1 MSRSGRALL
10 ALLVAAVVLVTGLPA
25 ASAAGSTRV
34 PVGKLGFSAK
44 GAAFVA
50 TFEGF
55 VPTAYDD
62 PGGNCTIGFG
72 YLIHLGGC
80 TATDRAHWGTISRSR
95 GLTLLRSDAAYA
107 ASGIRARLAGTALS
121 QGEFD
126 ALVSFVYNIGLGG
139 FDSSSVK
146 RDLVSRPPL
155 YGAVP
160 DHLKLWVYSGG
171 QFLCGLYRRRVN
183 EGHLFRT
190 GLYGISTP
198 ACPVAPAADGT
209 VPVGLP
215 VTVAP
220 GSTP

>member
-1 MSRSGRALL
+1 MSRLRCAVPAFLL
-10 ALLVAAVVLVTGLPA
+10 AAVVLVTGLPA
-25 ASAAGSTRV
+25 AQAATTARV
-34 PVGKLGFSAK
+34 PVGTLTFSAK

-55 VPTAYDD
+55 VATAYND

-72 YLIHLGGC
+72 HLIHLGAC
-80 TATDRAHWGTISRSR
+80 TSTDRARWGTISRSR
-95 GLTLLRSDAAYA
+95 GLTLLRSDAATA
-107 ASGIRARLAGTALS
+107 AAGIRSRLAGTALK
-121 QGEFD
+121 QAEFD

-139 FDSSSVK
+139 FDSSSVL
-146 RDLVSRPPL
+146 RDLRSRPPL

-160 DHLKLWVYSGG
+160 DHLTLWVYSGG

-190 GLYGISTP
+190 GSYALSTP
-198 ACPVAPAADGT
+198 ACPVAPATAPT
-209 VPVGLP
+209 GLP

-220 GSTP
+220 GTQP

>member
-1 MSRSGRALL
+1 MSRSCRALL
-10 ALLVAAVVLVTGLPA
+10 ALAVAALVLVTGLPA
-25 ASAAGSTRV
+25 AQAAGAARV
-34 PVGKLGFSAK
+34 PAARLSFSAR

-50 TFEGF
+50 AFEGF

-72 YLIHLGGC
+72 HLIHLGRCSTG
-80 TATDRAHWGTISRSR
+80 DRSRWGTISRSR
-95 GLTLLRSDAAYA
+95 ALTMLRSDAGSA
-107 ASGIRARLAGTALS
+107 AAGIRSRLAGTPLD

-139 FDSSSVK
+139 FDSSSVQ
-146 RDLVSRPPL
+146 RDLRARPPL

-160 DHLKLWVYSGG
+160 EHLKLWVYSGG
-171 QFLCGLYRRRVN
+171 QILCGLYRRRVN

-190 GLYGISTP
+190 GSYALSTP
-198 ACPVAPAADGT
+198 ACPVAPVAAEL
-209 VPVGLP
+209 GLP

-220 GSTP
+220 GTQP